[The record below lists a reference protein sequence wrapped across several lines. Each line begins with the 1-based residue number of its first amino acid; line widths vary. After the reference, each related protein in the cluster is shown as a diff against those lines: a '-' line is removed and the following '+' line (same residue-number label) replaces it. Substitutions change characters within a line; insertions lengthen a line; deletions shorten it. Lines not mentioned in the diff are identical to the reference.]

1 MMNFQIDFIKD
12 KVEFFD
18 ATDLKVLEKK
28 IEAKIEENKAILLGV
43 HSVSHQM
50 YVSEKGQT
58 FFTAVVHFK
67 RK

>member
-1 MMNFQIDFIKD
+1 MNFQIDFIKD